1 MTIIP
6 RDSTLWIKRM
16 QRMTVNIKGIIIEIE
31 DGLFNQYLS
40 ITRPDIVLQSP
51 EGKEFVQTTF
61 ENFVTGYYYVYS
73 LDEIDVNE
81 EHQTV
86 TSRPIY
92 VPDKAKTDEPVS
104 LLTES
109 ITRMIAEYVKN
120 FASVC
125 RSEFI
130 YS

>member
-1 MTIIP
+1 
-6 RDSTLWIKRM
+6 
-16 QRMTVNIKGIIIEIE
+16 MTVNIKGIIIEIE